1 MHASN
6 GLYLAFSKGHIN
18 LKVFIAKVTL
28 AGEEQGTK
36 LEDAVYEHQKLFSLK
51 QGLVEFGMGKSRTY
65 SKHIST

>member
-6 GLYLAFSKGHIN
+6 GLYLAFSDGHIN

-36 LEDAVYEHQKLFSLK
+36 LEDAVYEH
-51 QGLVEFGMGKSRTY
+51 
-65 SKHIST
+65 